1 MLPSCSLSKALV
13 GRGAGRAVLN
23 NSNSELE
30 GMFRLIALSPSVLAH
45 VGCILQQDTQ
55 ALHLTVRHG
64 LREALTDGGI
74 PSRIRSTQFHP
85 YQLEHSWPDAA
96 SIEKILAC

>member
-23 NSNSELE
+23 NSELE
-30 GMFRLIALSPSVLAH
+30 GMFRLTALSPSALAH

-55 ALHLTVRHG
+55 ALHLMVWHG

-85 YQLEHSWPDAA
+85 CQLEHSWPDAA